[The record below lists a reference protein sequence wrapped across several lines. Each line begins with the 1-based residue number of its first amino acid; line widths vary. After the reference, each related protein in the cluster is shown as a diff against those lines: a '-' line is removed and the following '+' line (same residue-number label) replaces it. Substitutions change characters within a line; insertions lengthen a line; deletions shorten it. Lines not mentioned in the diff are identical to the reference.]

1 MNCKSVIHE
10 ISDYIDAALEPEV
23 KKELEQHM
31 KHCKDCKMVVDQT
44 KRTVDVFCDSEPIEL
59 PIDVKTRLHEALR
72 RKISEKRQ

>member
-1 MNCKSVIHE
+1 LNCKSVIRE